1 MASLDMSLDD
11 MIKSRK
17 NSERNRGFGSSR
29 GSRRGRGPGGSSS
42 WGVSRAYGP
51 PRRGPLG
58 LNTRPSAQ
66 MIAKTF
72 RRTKNMMW
80 QNGLLEDS
88 LKAAGLSGLVNGTK
102 LYISN
107 LDTGVSMEDIRDLF
121 SEIGELMRYAVH
133 YDKTGR
139 PSGSAEVIFVRRSDA
154 FQALKRYNN
163 VQLDGKPMKVE
174 IIGADAEIPVSA
186 RLNVFGGAN
195 GKRTVVMGSG
205 TGRFGGG
212 PRVDKNSRGPIH
224 RGRGGANFGRGGG
237 RGGGR
242 GRGRGRGVAH
252 GRKILDKSADELDK
266 ELEHYHSEAMQ
277 S

>member
-17 NSERNRGFGSSR
+17 NSERNRGQASSR

-42 WGVSRAYGP
+42 RGGGRAYGP

-72 RRTKNMMW
+72 RRTKNLLW
-80 QNGLLEDS
+80 RNGLLEDS

-102 LYISN
+102 LYVSN
-107 LDTGVSMEDIRDLF
+107 LDIGVTIEDIRDLF

-133 YDKTGR
+133 YDKNGC

-154 FQALKRYNN
+154 FQALKQYNN

-174 IIGADAEIPVSA
+174 IIGDDAEIPVSA
-186 RLNVFGGAN
+186 RLNIFGKAN
-195 GKRTVVMGSG
+195 GKRTVVMGG
-205 TGRFGGG
+205 LGG
-212 PRVDKNSRGPIH
+212 S
-224 RGRGGANFGRGGG
+224 NFGRGGG
-237 RGGGR
+237 RGGGTGR
-242 GRGRGRGVAH
+242 GRGRGSGVAH
-252 GRKILDKSADELDK
+252 GRKIGEKSADELDK
-266 ELEHYHSEAMQ
+266 ELYHYHAEAMQ

>member
-11 MIKSRK
+11 MIKIRK
-17 NSERNRGFGSSR
+17 NSERNRGQASSR

-42 WGVSRAYGP
+42 RGGGRTYGP

-72 RRTKNMMW
+72 RRTKNLLW
-80 QNGLLEDS
+80 RNGLLEDS

-102 LYISN
+102 LYVSN
-107 LDTGVSMEDIRDLF
+107 LDIGVTIEDIRDLF
-121 SEIGELMRYAVH
+121 SEIGELMHYAVH
-133 YDKTGR
+133 YDKNGR

-174 IIGADAEIPVSA
+174 IIGDDAEIPVSA
-186 RLNVFGGAN
+186 RLNIFGKAI
-195 GKRTVVMGSG
+195 GKRTVVMGPG

-212 PRVDKNSRGPIH
+212 SRVDKNNRGPM
-224 RGRGGANFGRGGG
+224 GLGGSNFGHGGG

-242 GRGRGRGVAH
+242 GRGRGRGSGVAR
-252 GRKILDKSADELDK
+252 GRKIEEKSADELDK
-266 ELEHYHSEAMQ
+266 ELDHYHAEAMQ